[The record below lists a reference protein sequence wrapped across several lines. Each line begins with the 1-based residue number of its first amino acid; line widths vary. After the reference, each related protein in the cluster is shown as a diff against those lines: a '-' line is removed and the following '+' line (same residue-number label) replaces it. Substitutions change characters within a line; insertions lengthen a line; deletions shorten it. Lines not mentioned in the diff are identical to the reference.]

1 MLISK
6 AITAVRSIFIVG
18 LMNVSVLAFALY
30 FGATENVDKF
40 SKYVFSFSLF
50 SVLVILL
57 DFGLNTSITRE
68 RSTGKSELLK
78 SVLSAKFF
86 LCSIV
91 FIAIILI
98 QIFAYSLGLSIEHVV
113 SAVLSAVIYN
123 YWLTI
128 RVRAQ
133 IDLNFTKFDEI
144 NFTFMLLRLFY
155 FFNFV
160 LFDINIAF
168 GLIFLY
174 ALPAFTYVVISE
186 KLLITT
192 LKWSTFVDDI
202 KKISHLIRY
211 GFIVMTSALLYT
223 LCMNSPVFFYSLR
236 SQTEIV
242 AGVGWAIAPIALI
255 TLVFSVLRPFWLS
268 YTSKTI
274 VTVNQMK
281 LIVFII
287 VTTFVL
293 GVAVYFLLD
302 GYLEYFSNLLHVPL
316 SWIKATIISFF
327 IMSIICLVGLL
338 SSLLHKLN
346 KPKWDLYFNFF
357 RLILVAFGL
366 YLIRYSR
373 DVGFILSVVLSIILL
388 SEILLALVVFRTY
401 KRLYL

>member
-6 AITAVRSIFIVG
+6 AITVARSIFIVG

-30 FGATENVDKF
+30 FGATEDVDKF

-57 DFGLNTSITRE
+57 DFGLNTSILRA
-68 RSTGKSELLK
+68 STTEKSELLK

-98 QIFAYSLGLSIEHVV
+98 QTFAYSLGVSIEHVA
-113 SAVLSAVIYN
+113 SAVLSAVIYS

-155 FFNFV
+155 LFIFV

-186 KLLITT
+186 KLLIGS
-192 LKWSTFVDDI
+192 LKWSTSVGDI
-202 KKISHLIRY
+202 KKASHLIRY

-223 LCMNSPVFFYSLR
+223 LCINSTVFFYSLR

-242 AGVGWAIAPIALI
+242 AGVGWALAPVALI

-287 VTTFVL
+287 FTTFVL
-293 GVAVYFLLD
+293 GVAVCFSLD
-302 GYLEYFSNLLHVPL
+302 GYFDYFSNLLHVPV

-346 KPKWDLYFNFF
+346 KPRWDLHFNCF

-366 YLIRYSR
+366 YLIRYSG
-373 DVGFILSVVLSIILL
+373 DVGFILGVVLSIILL